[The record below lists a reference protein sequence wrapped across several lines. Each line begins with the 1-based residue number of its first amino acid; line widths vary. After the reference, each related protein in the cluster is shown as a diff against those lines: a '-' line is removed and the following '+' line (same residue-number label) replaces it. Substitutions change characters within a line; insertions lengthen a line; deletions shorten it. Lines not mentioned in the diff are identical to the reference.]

1 MTDKERGPTIKPA
14 KETMHR
20 RFTILLS
27 ILMIAMVAIPAS
39 AYTIYLKDGS
49 RLIAK
54 EKHLLEDGKAIIVL
68 QNGTRTFIEASEI
81 DIARTE
87 KANLG
92 DYGTA
97 LLLEDGQ
104 LVEAQIKPTE
114 QKEQRLT
121 DVASR
126 TESGVLTRPQSRRA
140 ASAGASVSQPR
151 IENGAVDLTTFP
163 RAPFSE
169 MEVSAE
175 ATRFLRTLGVESVQM
190 YEGSDGTRAF
200 LEITTNSEA
209 AVFRT
214 LDATADTLLHLINRF
229 PDRIQSL
236 EILMFTSDRDRAG
249 QFHITREVAVAL
261 ADNEMDASEFFIRH
275 VQF

>member
-1 MTDKERGPTIKPA
+1 M
-14 KETMHR
+14 
-20 RFTILLS
+20 ILLS
-27 ILMIAMVAIPAS
+27 TLMIAIMAIPAG

-54 EKHLLEDGKAIIVL
+54 EKHRIEDGKAIIVL

-81 DIARTE
+81 DVARTE

-97 LLLEDGQ
+97 LVLEDGL
-104 LVEAQIKPTE
+104 LVEAQIKPTQ
-114 QKEQRLT
+114 QKQQRLT
-121 DVASR
+121 DVASKP
-126 TESGVLTRPQSRRA
+126 ESGALTRPQSRRQATA
-140 ASAGASVSQPR
+140 APNLSQPLS
-151 IENGAVDLTTFP
+151 ENGTVDLTTFP
-163 RAPFSE
+163 RAPYSE
-169 MEVSAE
+169 MEISAE

-190 YEGSDGTRAF
+190 YQGSDSSRAF

-209 AVFRT
+209 AVFRS
-214 LDATADTLLHLINRF
+214 LDAAADTLLHLLNRY

-249 QFHITREVAVAL
+249 QFHLTREAAVAL
-261 ADNEMDASEFFIRH
+261 ADNEVDTSEFFIQH

>member
-1 MTDKERGPTIKPA
+1 MQ
-14 KETMHR
+14 R

-27 ILMIAMVAIPAS
+27 ILMIAIMAFPAG

-54 EKHLLEDGKAIIVL
+54 EKHRLEDGKAIIVL

-81 DIARTE
+81 DVTRTE
-87 KANLG
+87 QANLG

-97 LLLEDGQ
+97 LVLEDGQ

-114 QKEQRLT
+114 QKEQRLA
-121 DVASR
+121 DVASKP
-126 TESGVLTRPQSRRA
+126 ESGALTRPQARRQTTPVPVR
-140 ASAGASVSQPR
+140 SR
-151 IENGAVDLTTFP
+151 IETGRVDLTTFP

-169 MEVSAE
+169 MEISAE

-190 YEGSDGTRAF
+190 YQGSDSTRAF
-200 LEITTNSEA
+200 LEITTNSES
-209 AVFRT
+209 AVFRS
-214 LDATADTLLHLINRF
+214 LDAAADTLLHLLNRY

-236 EILMFTSDRDRAG
+236 ELLLFTSDRDRAG
-249 QFHITREVAVAL
+249 QFHLTREAAVSL
-261 ADNEMDASEFFIRH
+261 ADNELDTSDFFIQR

>member
-1 MTDKERGPTIKPA
+1 
-14 KETMHR
+14 MHR
-20 RFTILLS
+20 RIQVLLS
-27 ILMIAMVAIPAS
+27 ILIIAIVALPAG

-54 EKHLLEDGKAIIVL
+54 EKHRIEEGKAIIVL

-87 KANLG
+87 QANLG

-126 TESGVLTRPQSRRA
+126 AESGGALTRPQSRRQTA
-140 ASAGASVSQPR
+140 AAPDISQPR
-151 IENGAVDLTTFP
+151 IESGAVDLTAFP

-175 ATRFLRTLGVESVQM
+175 TTRFLRTLGVESVQM
-190 YEGSDGTRAF
+190 YQGSDSTRAF

-209 AVFRT
+209 AVFRS
-214 LDATADTLLHLINRF
+214 LDAAADTLLHLLNRY
-229 PDRIQSL
+229 PDQVQSL
-236 EILMFTSDRDRAG
+236 ELLMFTSDRDRAG
-249 QFHITREVAVAL
+249 QFHITREAAVAL
-261 ADNEMDASEFFIRH
+261 ADSELDTSEFFIRH

>member
-1 MTDKERGPTIKPA
+1 
-14 KETMHR
+14 MHR

-27 ILMIAMVAIPAS
+27 LLMIAIVAIPAG

-54 EKHLLEDGKAIIVL
+54 EKHRIEDGKAIIVL

-81 DIARTE
+81 DITRTE
-87 KANLG
+87 QANLG

-97 LLLEDGQ
+97 LVLEDGQ

-114 QKEQRLT
+114 QRDQRLT
-121 DVASR
+121 DVASSPD
-126 TESGVLTRPQSRRA
+126 SGALTRPQTRRQNA
-140 ASAGASVSQPR
+140 TAIDVAQQR
-151 IENGAVDLTTFP
+151 IESGAVDLTTFP
-163 RAPFSE
+163 RAPYSA
-169 MEVSAE
+169 MEISAE

-190 YEGSDGTRAF
+190 YQGSDPTRAF

-209 AVFRT
+209 AIFRS
-214 LDATADTLLHLINRF
+214 LDAAADTLLHLLNRY
-229 PDRIQSL
+229 PDQLQSL
-236 EILMFTSDRDRAG
+236 ELLMSTSDRDRAG
-249 QFHITREVAVAL
+249 QFHLTREVAVAL
-261 ADNEMDASEFFIRH
+261 ADNEVDASEFFIQH